1 MPARSYRLRVCTRFR
16 APMHVV
22 RQMIPTPGDFK
33 SLVRL
38 AMPVAAVQVGVLLMG
53 AVDTVMVGHVSA
65 RDLAA
70 VALGN
75 LYFFLTVSFGIGT
88 LFALD
93 PLISQA
99 FGAGDRAGIA
109 RGIQRG
115 FVTAAGLSVF
125 ASILLTAG
133 VPFLTL
139 VRQPPDVIPIAAD
152 YALVSIPG
160 VLPFYGFIVL
170 RQSLQAMGR
179 VTPIVIVILVANA
192 ANVFFNWVLVFG
204 NLGFPAL
211 GAVGSGWATTLSRWV
226 MVLALLVAAWPVL
239 RHYLWPLLPQAAA
252 AAPLLGMFRL
262 GAPIGVQFFLELG
275 VFAAIGIAMGWLG
288 TIPMASHQVAINL
301 ASLTFMAAV
310 GVTQASAVLVGRAV
324 GAGDSAQARRSA
336 GAGLLFVGAMMTV
349 FGITFLSVPGA
360 LARIYSADPVVVG
373 LASTLIPVA
382 GVFQVFD
389 GVQAVA
395 SGVLRGV
402 GDTLAPMAVNLMGFW
417 LIGLPISLYLGFR
430 AGFGPLGLWWGMA
443 AGLGA
448 VSVFLLVRVRIR
460 FGRGLRRLHV
470 EAGAGAAS

>member
-1 MPARSYRLRVCTRFR
+1 
-16 APMHVV
+16 MHVV
-22 RQMIPTPGDFK
+22 RQMIPAPADFK

-38 AMPVAAVQVGVLLMG
+38 AMPVAAVQVGVMLMG
-53 AVDTVMVGHVSA
+53 AVDTVMVGQVSA

-93 PLISQA
+93 PVISQA

-133 VPFLTL
+133 VPFLTFA
-139 VRQPPDVIPIAAD
+139 RQPSDVIPIAAE

-179 VTPIVIVILVANA
+179 VAPIVIVILVANV

-226 MVLALLVAAWPVL
+226 MLLALLVAAWPVL
-239 RHYLWPLLPQAAA
+239 RHYLWPLLPHALV
-252 AAPLLGMFRL
+252 AAPLLRMFRL
-262 GAPIGVQFFLELG
+262 GAPIGVQFFLEFG
-275 VFAAIGIAMGWLG
+275 VFGAIGIAMGWLG

-310 GVTQASAVLVGRAV
+310 GVTQASAVLVGHAV

-336 GAGLLFVGAMMTV
+336 GAGLLFVGGMMTL
-349 FGITFLSVPGA
+349 FGITFLTVPGT

-448 VSVFLLVRVRIR
+448 VSMFLLVRVRIR

-470 EAGAGAAS
+470 EAGVDAAS

>member
-1 MPARSYRLRVCTRFR
+1 
-16 APMHVV
+16 MHVV
-22 RQMIPTPGDFK
+22 RQMIPAPADLK

-38 AMPVAAVQVGVLLMG
+38 AMPVAAVQVGVMLMG
-53 AVDTVMVGHVSA
+53 AVDTVMVGQVSA

-115 FVTAAGLSVF
+115 FVTAAGLSVL

-133 VPFLTL
+133 VPFLTFA
-139 VRQPPDVIPIAAD
+139 RQPPDVIPIAAE

-179 VTPIVIVILVANA
+179 VTPIVIVILVANV

-239 RHYLWPLLPQAAA
+239 RHYLWPLLPHALV
-252 AAPLLGMFRL
+252 AAPLLRMFRL

-275 VFAAIGIAMGWLG
+275 VFGAIGIAMGWLG

-310 GVTQASAVLVGRAV
+310 GVTQASAVLVGHAV

-336 GAGLLFVGAMMTV
+336 GAGLLFVGAMMTL
-349 FGITFLSVPGA
+349 FGITFLTVPGT

-402 GDTLAPMAVNLMGFW
+402 GDTLAPMVVNLMGFW

-448 VSVFLLVRVRIR
+448 VSIFLLVRVRIR

-470 EAGAGAAS
+470 EAGADAAG